1 VKELRAVERARAK
14 VEQADADLEEAI
26 RAARQVGVSYRQIA
40 ETAGFSHEWVRKVVA
55 GTIPGRR
62 RRR

>member
-1 VKELRAVERARAK
+1 VKELKAVERAREK
-14 VEQADADLEEAI
+14 VDQADADLEEAVC
-26 RAARQVGVSYRQIA
+26 AARQAGVSYRQIA